1 MRFLAFL
8 ALCCLSVLA
17 QAQTL
22 PQAPTIAAKS
32 WLLLD
37 YSTGQALASYNPDD
51 RVEPA
56 SLTKLMT
63 AYVVLGALKE
73 GRSSRPRRCRCRS
86 APGRRRARAC
96 SSSRR
101 SR

>member
-8 ALCCLSVLA
+8 ALFCLSVLA

-63 AYVVLGALKE
+63 AYLAFNAIKERKLALDQ
-73 GRSSRPRRCRCRS
+73 RPPVS
-86 APGRRRARAC
+86 PAA
-96 SSSRR
+96 
-101 SR
+101 